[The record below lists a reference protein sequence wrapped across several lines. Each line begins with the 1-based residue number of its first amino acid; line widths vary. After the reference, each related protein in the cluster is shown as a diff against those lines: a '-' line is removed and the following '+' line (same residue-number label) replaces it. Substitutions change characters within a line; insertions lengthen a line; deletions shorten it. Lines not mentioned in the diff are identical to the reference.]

1 MKSVR
6 LLLSF
11 GVFLQ
16 ATLVLHGQITVASH
30 PDHGGFP
37 IRFGQAGSAAASGQA
52 RSAIASVPIL
62 FEANQGQT
70 DPRVRFFSR
79 SSGYTLF
86 LTPEETV
93 LVESVAVRGTQH
105 NSGGSDSKPSS
116 RAVLRMKLLGANR
129 AQEFV
134 GIGEVPGKVNYLIGN
149 HPGGWHTGVPLYSQV
164 QAKQVYPGVDLLF
177 HGDQQQL
184 EYDFIVSPG
193 ADPNQVAFQI
203 EGAERIELD
212 AQGNLILH
220 TPENEIAFHKPLVYQ
235 PVGGERRP
243 VDGRF
248 VLKGARQVG
257 FEIAAYDRHQ
267 PLVIDPTITYATFLG
282 GAGQDD
288 GHGLPLDTST
298 PGAPKMYVAG
308 DTSDDTTFPET
319 GSNVVFLTKTGASNY
334 IFIAKIDPTVT
345 GAASLDYLTFIGG
358 GTPFAGTASPC
369 YNIQGLVA
377 LETINST
384 IEPLI
389 SGMTSCQDYPVTQ
402 GSPTTGTNDIVLT
415 RLKPTG
421 AALDLSEFFGGNG
434 AELGGYVVL
443 GNSGD
448 IVLSAATSSTNLPA
462 TSGAYA
468 THLDNGQAGD
478 TVDCFVAKLDSTFAV
493 QYLTYLNV
501 GAGETINGLSGG
513 EGFHCG
519 ALEDA
524 TGKIIA
530 AGETIS
536 TTDFSGVPGQPN
548 GFQTTFQ
555 GTGDSFV
562 MKLDPSLSGKN
573 ELVYSTYLGG
583 GGTTVPNYV
592 ISLSGTN
599 LFAISGNTTSG
610 ESGTSPNIPLSNS
623 YQTTNN
629 ADPSS
634 SKGTGYVTVIDTTK
648 TGSASLV
655 CSTYLGG
662 TLGDEKVQG
671 MAYDPVSGNFSTLR
685 LILGGQTSSTTFPTL
700 NPLQSSLV
708 GGQDA
713 WVAAM
718 NVPATTSGPA
728 ATLSFST
735 YLGDGFEPNSDHKR
749 ETINGLAVDAN
760 HNIYA
765 RGRSSSP
772 SPYFFGNTSPATTVN
787 GFQTACESCTGLSSA
802 LDDVVVFLLN
812 SWEPALKISPASLTF
827 PGQLLNTTS
836 AAKSVKLTNSGLA
849 PISLLPIVASGDY
862 AISADTCP
870 VDPSTLGAGLSC
882 TFNVTFTP
890 TVAGS
895 VPGEVTIAD
904 TAAGSPHR
912 VGLTGTGLTPIS
924 LSPTSLSFGTIIVGT
939 TSTAKTV
946 TLTNNLSTSLTVT
959 GIAASG
965 DYAVAGSGT
974 TPCVIAGMTLAAKAK
989 CTFSVTFTPEQNA
1002 SAITGVATVAYS
1014 GNFSPQEVGLTGGGS
1029 GGGTASP
1036 LTFTPATLSFKSTL
1050 IGTSASKPVTVK
1062 NSSASSLSISGI
1074 KAIGNY
1080 TAAGSG
1086 ATPCGGSLGAGATCT
1101 MTVTFNPSING
1112 TIKGAVAIA
1121 NSTAV
1126 NPQIYNVSGAAV
1138 LPLTFSPA
1146 SLTFAAQAVGSTSTA
1161 KTVTLTNNASTTMSS
1176 ISFVASGG
1184 YAAFATGGTP
1194 CGASLGAHASC
1205 TIGVTFTPSATGS
1218 IKGNV
1223 TVTYSGVAPSFSP
1236 QEMNLTGTGQ

>member
-1 MKSVR
+1 MKNVR
-6 LLLSF
+6 LLLSLV
-11 GVFLQ
+11 VFLQ
-16 ATLVLHGQITVASH
+16 VVVVLHGQTPAV
-30 PDHGGFP
+30 
-37 IRFGQAGSAAASGQA
+37 ASGQM
-52 RSAIASVPIL
+52 RSAIASIPL
-62 FEANQGQT
+62 FFEANQGQT

-86 LTPEETV
+86 LMPEETV
-93 LVESVAVRGTQH
+93 LVEEAAHPRP
-105 NSGGSDSKPSS
+105 GSNPSHSRESKTSP
-116 RAVLRMKLLGANR
+116 RAVLRMKLLGARR
-129 AQEFV
+129 APEFV
-134 GIGEVPGKVNYLIGN
+134 GIGELPGKVNYLIGN
-149 HPGGWHTGVPLYSQV
+149 NAGGWHTGVPLYSQV

-184 EYDFIVSPG
+184 EYDFVVAPG

-212 AQGNLILH
+212 AQGNLVLH
-220 TPENEIAFHKPLVYQ
+220 TQGNEIAFHKPLVYQ
-235 PVGGERRP
+235 PVGGERQP

-248 VLKGARQVG
+248 VLKGREVG

-288 GHGLPLDTST
+288 GNGLVLDTST

-308 DTSDDTTFPET
+308 TTSDDTTFPET
-319 GSNVVFLTKTGASNY
+319 GSNVVFLTETGASSY
-334 IFIAKIDPTVT
+334 IFIAKIDPTLT

-369 YNIQGLVA
+369 YNIQGLIA

-384 IEPLI
+384 VEPLV
-389 SGMTSCQDYPVTQ
+389 SGITSCQDYSVTQ
-402 GSPTTGTNDIVLT
+402 GSPTTGANDLVLT
-415 RLKPTG
+415 RLTPTG

-468 THLDNGQAGD
+468 TQLDNGQAGD
-478 TVDCFVAKLDSTFAV
+478 TVDCFVAKLDSSFTV

-513 EGFHCG
+513 EEGFSCG
-519 ALEDA
+519 ALEDS
-524 TGKIIA
+524 TGNVIA
-530 AGETIS
+530 AGETLS
-536 TTDFSGVPGQPN
+536 SVDFSGVSGQPN

-555 GTGDSFV
+555 GTSDGFV

-573 ELVYSTYLGG
+573 QLLYSTYLGG
-583 GGTTVPNYV
+583 GGTTVPNYA
-592 ISLSGTN
+592 ISLTGTN

-610 ESGTSPNIPLSNS
+610 ESGTPPNIPLSNS

-634 SKGTGYVTVIDTTK
+634 PKGTGFVAVIDTTK

-662 TLGDEKVQG
+662 TLGDERVQG
-671 MAYDPVSGNFSTLR
+671 MAYDPVGGNFSTLR

-708 GGQDA
+708 GSQDS

-718 NVPATTSGPA
+718 NVPATSSGPA

-735 YLGDGFEPNSDHKR
+735 YLGDGFEPSGDRKH
-749 ETINGLAVDAN
+749 ETIDGIAVDAN

-765 RGRSSSP
+765 RGRSASP

-802 LDDVVVFLLN
+802 LDDVVVFLLT

-849 PISLLPIVASGDY
+849 PLSFLPIVASGDY
-862 AISADTCP
+862 AISANTCP

-882 TFNVTFTP
+882 TFSVIFTP
-890 TVAGS
+890 TVPGS
-895 VPGEVTIAD
+895 VPGEVTITD
-904 TAAGSPHR
+904 TAAGSPNR

-924 LSPTSLSFGTIIVGT
+924 LSPTSLAFGTIRVGT

-959 GIAASG
+959 GIVASG
-965 DYAVAGSGT
+965 DYAVAGAGT
-974 TPCVIAGMTLAAKAK
+974 APCMIAGMSLAAKAK

-1002 SAITGVATVAYS
+1002 SAITGAATVAYS
-1014 GNFSPQEVGLTGGGS
+1014 GNFNPQEVALTGGGS
-1029 GGGTASP
+1029 GGATASP

-1050 IGTSASKPVTVK
+1050 IGMSASMVVKVK

-1074 KAIGNY
+1074 TAIGNY

-1086 ATPCGGSLGAGATCT
+1086 TTPCGGSLSAGATCT

-1146 SLTFAAQAVGSTSTA
+1146 SLAFASQTVGSTSAA
-1161 KTVTLTNNASTTMSS
+1161 KTLTLTNNTGTAMSS
-1176 ISFVASGG
+1176 ISFVASGD
-1184 YAAFATGGTP
+1184 YATFSSGGTP

-1205 TIGVTFTPSATGS
+1205 TIGVTFTPSASGT
-1218 IKGNV
+1218 IKGAV
-1223 TVTYSGVAPSFSP
+1223 TVTYSGVAPNFSP
-1236 QEMNLTGTGQ
+1236 QEMSLTGTGH

>member
-1 MKSVR
+1 
-6 LLLSF
+6 
-11 GVFLQ
+11 
-16 ATLVLHGQITVASH
+16 
-30 PDHGGFP
+30 
-37 IRFGQAGSAAASGQA
+37 
-52 RSAIASVPIL
+52 
-62 FEANQGQT
+62 
-70 DPRVRFFSR
+70 
-79 SSGYTLF
+79 
-86 LTPEETV
+86 
-93 LVESVAVRGTQH
+93 
-105 NSGGSDSKPSS
+105 
-116 RAVLRMKLLGANR
+116 MKLLGANR
-129 AQEFV
+129 VQEFV
-134 GIGEVPGKVNYLIGN
+134 GIGELPGKVNYLIGN
-149 HPGGWHTGVPLYSQV
+149 HPGGWHTGVRLYSQV
-164 QAKQVYPGVDLLF
+164 QAQQVYPGVDLLF
-177 HGDQQQL
+177 HGDQRQL

-203 EGAERIELD
+203 EGAERVELD
-212 AQGNLILH
+212 AQGNLVLH
-220 TPENEIAFHKPLVYQ
+220 TPEHEIAFHKPLVYQ
-235 PVGGERRP
+235 TVGGERRP

-248 VLKGARQVG
+248 VLKGPREVG
-257 FEIAAYDRHQ
+257 FTIAAYDRRQ

-288 GHGLPLDTST
+288 GQGLSLDTST
-298 PGAPKMYVAG
+298 PGAPKLYVGGA
-308 DTSDDTTFPET
+308 TTDDTTFPET
-319 GSNVVFLTKTGASNY
+319 GSNVVHLTKTGASSY
-334 IFIAKIDPTVT
+334 LFIAKIDPTLT

-358 GTPFAGTASPC
+358 GTPFAGTSSPC
-369 YNIQGLVA
+369 YNLPGLIA

-384 IEPLI
+384 VEPLI
-389 SGMTSCQDYPVTQ
+389 GGMTSCQDYPVTK
-402 GSPTTGTNDIVLT
+402 GTPTTGTNDLVLT

-434 AELGGYVVL
+434 QELGGYVLVGSS
-443 GNSGD
+443 GN
-448 IVLSAATSSTNLPA
+448 IILSAATSSTNLPF
-462 TSGAYA
+462 TTGAYA
-468 THLDNGQAGD
+468 TKLDNGGAGD
-478 TVDCFVAKLDSTFAV
+478 TVDCFVAKLDSSFNV

-501 GAGETINGLSGG
+501 GAGETISGLSGG

-519 ALEDA
+519 ASEDS

-530 AGETIS
+530 AGETVS
-536 TTDFSGVPGQPN
+536 SADFSGVSGQPN

-555 GTGDSFV
+555 GTSDSFV
-562 MKLDPSLSGKN
+562 MRLDPSLSGTN

-583 GGTTVPNYV
+583 GGTTVPNYG

-662 TLGDEKVQG
+662 TLGDEKVQD

-718 NVPATTSGPA
+718 NVPTTSSGPA

-735 YLGDGFEPNSDHKR
+735 YVGDGFEPGADHKR
-749 ETINGLAVDAN
+749 ETIEGLAVDAN

-765 RGRSSSP
+765 RGRSASP

-787 GFQTACESCTGLSSA
+787 GFQTACESCTGLSTA
-802 LDDVVVFLLN
+802 LDDVVVFVLKF
-812 SWEPALKISPASLTF
+812 WEPALTISPASLTF
-827 PGQLLNTTS
+827 PGQLLNTAS
-836 AAKSVKLTNSGLA
+836 ATKSVKLTNRGLA
-849 PISLLPIVASGDY
+849 SVSLLPIAASGDY

-870 VDPSTLGAGLSC
+870 VAPSTLAKGLSC
-882 TFNVTFTP
+882 TFNVAFTP

-895 VPGEVTIAD
+895 VPGEITITD

-912 VGLTGTGLTPIS
+912 VNLAGTGLTPIS
-924 LSPTSLSFGTIIVGT
+924 LSPTSLSFGTITVGT
-939 TSTAKTV
+939 PSSKTV
-946 TLTNNLSTSLTVT
+946 TLTNNLSASLTVT
-959 GIAASG
+959 GIASSG

-974 TPCVIAGMTLAAKAK
+974 TPCVIAGMTLPAKAK
-989 CTFSVTFTPEQNA
+989 CTFSVTFTPKQNA
-1002 SAITGVATVAYS
+1002 SAITGAATVAYS
-1014 GNFSPQEVGLTGGGS
+1014 GSFSPQEVALTGGGT
-1029 GGGTASP
+1029 GGTTTSP
-1036 LTFTPATLSFKSTL
+1036 LTFTPATLSFKNTL
-1050 IGTSASKPVTVK
+1050 IGASASLPVTVK

-1086 ATPCGGSLGAGATCT
+1086 STPCGGSLGAGATCT
-1101 MTVTFNPSING
+1101 MTVTFNPTING

-1146 SLTFAAQAVGSTSTA
+1146 SLTFASQALGSTSAA
-1161 KTVTLTNNASTTMSS
+1161 KTVTLTNNASTGMSG
-1176 ISFVASGG
+1176 ITFVASGD

-1194 CGASLGAHASC
+1194 CGAGLGAHANC
-1205 TIGVTFTPSATGS
+1205 TIGVTFTPSATGA
-1218 IKGNV
+1218 IKGSV
-1223 TVTYSGVAPSFSP
+1223 TVTYSGVTQSFSP
-1236 QEMNLTGTGQ
+1236 QEMNLTGTGK

>member
-1 MKSVR
+1 V
-6 LLLSF
+6 
-11 GVFLQ
+11 
-16 ATLVLHGQITVASH
+16 
-30 PDHGGFP
+30 
-37 IRFGQAGSAAASGQA
+37 
-52 RSAIASVPIL
+52 
-62 FEANQGQT
+62 
-70 DPRVRFFSR
+70 
-79 SSGYTLF
+79 
-86 LTPEETV
+86 
-93 LVESVAVRGTQH
+93 
-105 NSGGSDSKPSS
+105 
-116 RAVLRMKLLGANR
+116 
-129 AQEFV
+129 
-134 GIGEVPGKVNYLIGN
+134 
-149 HPGGWHTGVPLYSQV
+149 
-164 QAKQVYPGVDLLF
+164 
-177 HGDQQQL
+177 
-184 EYDFIVSPG
+184 
-193 ADPNQVAFQI
+193 
-203 EGAERIELD
+203 
-212 AQGNLILH
+212 LH

-235 PVGGERRP
+235 TVGGERRP

-248 VLKGARQVG
+248 VLKGPREVG
-257 FEIAAYDRHQ
+257 FTIAAYDRRQ
-267 PLVIDPTITYATFLG
+267 ALVIDPTITYATFLG

-288 GHGLPLDTST
+288 GRGMSLDTST

-308 DTSDDTTFPET
+308 STSDDTTFPET
-319 GSNVVFLTKTGASNY
+319 GSNVVFLTKTGASSYN
-334 IFIAKIDPTVT
+334 FIAKIDPTLT

-358 GTPFAGTASPC
+358 GTPFAGTSSPC
-369 YNIQGLVA
+369 YNLQGLIA

-384 IEPLI
+384 VEPLI

-434 AELGGYVVL
+434 AELGGYVVV
-443 GNSGD
+443 GSTGD

-462 TSGAYA
+462 TTGAYA
-468 THLDNGQAGD
+468 TKLDNGQSGD
-478 TVDCFVAKLDSTFAV
+478 TVDCFVAKLNSSFTV

-501 GAGETINGLSGG
+501 GAGETVNGLNGG
-513 EGFHCG
+513 EGFYCG

-536 TTDFSGVPGQPN
+536 ATDFSGVSGQPN
-548 GFQTTFQ
+548 GFQTTFH
-555 GTGDSFV
+555 GTTDTFL
-562 MKLDPSLSGKN
+562 MKLDPSLSGTN
-573 ELVYSTYLGG
+573 QLVYSTYLGG
-583 GGTTVPNYV
+583 GGTTVPNYI
-592 ISLSGTN
+592 ISFTGTN

-634 SKGTGYVTVIDTTK
+634 YKGTGYVTLIDTTK

-662 TLGDEKVQG
+662 TLGDEKVQA

-708 GGQDA
+708 GGQDS

-718 NVPATTSGPA
+718 NVPATSSGPA

-735 YLGDGFEPNSDHKR
+735 YLGEGFEPNSDHKR
-749 ETINGLAVDAN
+749 ETINGLAVDAS

-772 SPYFFGNTSPATTVN
+772 SPYFFGNTSPTTTVN
-787 GFQTACESCTGLSSA
+787 GFQTACESCTGLSTA
-802 LDDVVVFLLN
+802 LDDVVVFVLK
-812 SWEPALKISPASLTF
+812 SWEQALTISPASLTF
-827 PGQLLNTTS
+827 PGQLLNTAS
-836 AAKSVKLTNSGLA
+836 ATKSVKLTNSGLA
-849 PISLLPIVASGDY
+849 SVSILPIAASGDY
-862 AISADTCP
+862 AISSDTCP
-870 VDPSTLGAGLSC
+870 VDPSTLAKGLSC

-895 VPGEVTIAD
+895 VPGEITITD

-912 VGLTGTGLTPIS
+912 VNLTGTGLTPIS
-924 LSPTSLSFGTIIVGT
+924 LSPTSLTFASQTVGT
-939 TSTAKTV
+939 TSAPKTV
-946 TLTNNLSTSLTVT
+946 TLTNNMSASLTVT
-959 GIAASG
+959 SIASSG

-974 TPCVIAGMTLAAKAK
+974 TPCVIAGMTLLAKAK
-989 CTFSVTFTPEQNA
+989 CTFSVTFTPKQNA
-1002 SAITGVATVAYS
+1002 SAITGAATVAYS
-1014 GNFSPQEVGLTGGGS
+1014 GSFSPQEVGLTGGGT
-1029 GGGTASP
+1029 GGATTSP
-1036 LTFTPATLSFKSTL
+1036 LTFTPATLSFKNTL
-1050 IGTSASKPVTVK
+1050 IGASASLPVTVK

-1086 ATPCGGSLGAGATCT
+1086 TTPCGGSLGAGATCT
-1101 MTVTFNPSING
+1101 MTVTFKPTING

-1126 NPQIYNVSGAAV
+1126 SLQIYNVSGAAV

-1146 SLTFAAQAVGSTSTA
+1146 SLTFASQAVGSTSAA
-1161 KTVTLTNNASTTMSS
+1161 KTVTLTNNAGTGMSG
-1176 ISFVASGG
+1176 IAFVASGD
-1184 YAAFATGGTP
+1184 YTAFATGGTP
-1194 CGASLGAHASC
+1194 CGAGLGAHANC
-1205 TIGVTFTPSATGS
+1205 TIGVTFTPSATGA
-1218 IKGNV
+1218 IKGSV
-1223 TVTYSGVAPSFSP
+1223 TVTYSGVTPSFSP
-1236 QEMNLTGTGQ
+1236 QEISLTGTGH

>member
-1 MKSVR
+1 MKILR
-6 LLLSF
+6 LLLSLV
-11 GVFLQ
+11 VFLQ
-16 ATLVLHGQITVASH
+16 SVIALHGQIT
-30 PDHGGFP
+30 
-37 IRFGQAGSAAASGQA
+37 AAASSHGAGASGQTRA
-52 RSAIASVPIL
+52 AIASVPL
-62 FEANQGQT
+62 FFESNQGQT
-70 DPRVRFFSR
+70 DPRVRFLSR

-93 LVESVAVRGTQH
+93 LVESAALPGAG
-105 NSGGSDSKPSS
+105 NKSGGSRDSKPSP
-116 RAVLRMKLLGANR
+116 RGVLRMKLLGAHR

-134 GIGEVPGKVNYLIGN
+134 GIGELPGKVNYLIGN
-149 HPGGWHTGVPLYSQV
+149 HPGGWHTGVALYSQLR
-164 QAKQVYPGVDLLF
+164 AEQVYPGVDLLF
-177 HGDQQQL
+177 HGDQKQL

-212 AQGNLILH
+212 AQGNLVLH
-220 TPENEIAFHKPLVYQ
+220 TPENEIAFHKPRVYQ
-235 PVGGERRP
+235 PVGGESLP
-243 VDGRF
+243 IDGRF
-248 VLKGARQVG
+248 VLKGSREVG
-257 FEIAAYDRHQ
+257 FEIAAYDRRQ
-267 PLVIDPTITYATFLG
+267 PLVIDPTITFATFLG

-288 GHGLPLDTST
+288 GPGLSLDTST
-298 PGAPKMYVAG
+298 PGAPKLYVGGA
-308 DTSDDTTFPET
+308 TTDDTTFPET
-319 GSNVVFLTKTGASNY
+319 GSNVVYLTKTGASSY
-334 IFIAKIDPTVT
+334 LFIAKIDPTLT

-358 GTPFAGTASPC
+358 GTPFAGTSSPC
-369 YNIQGLVA
+369 YNLLGLIA

-384 IEPLI
+384 VEPLI
-389 SGMTSCQDYPVTQ
+389 GGMTSCQDYPVTQ
-402 GSPTTGTNDIVLT
+402 STPTTGANDLVLT

-434 AELGGYVVL
+434 AELGGYIVV

-448 IVLSAATSSTNLPA
+448 IVLSAATSSTNLPF
-462 TSGAYA
+462 TTGAYA
-468 THLDNGQAGD
+468 TKLDNGGAGD
-478 TVDCFVAKLDSTFAV
+478 TVDCFVAKLDSSFNV
-493 QYLTYLNV
+493 LYLTYLNV
-501 GAGETINGLSGG
+501 GAGETISGLSSG

-519 ALEDA
+519 ALEDS

-530 AGETIS
+530 AGETVS
-536 TTDFSGVPGQPN
+536 STDFSGVSGQPN

-555 GTGDSFV
+555 GTSDSFV
-562 MKLDPSLSGKN
+562 MRLDPSLSGTN

-583 GGTTVPNYV
+583 GGTTVPNYA
-592 ISLSGTN
+592 ISLTGTN

-610 ESGTSPNIPLSNS
+610 ESGTPPNIPLSNS

-634 SKGTGYVTVIDTTK
+634 VKGTGYVTIIDTTK
-648 TGSASLV
+648 TGFASLV

-700 NPLQSSLV
+700 NPLQSSLF
-708 GGQDA
+708 GGQDS

-718 NVPATTSGPA
+718 NVPTTRPGPA

-735 YLGDGFEPNSDHKR
+735 YLGDGFEPSGDHKH
-749 ETINGLAVDAN
+749 ETIMGLVVDAS

-765 RGRSSSP
+765 RGRSASP

-787 GFQTACESCTGLSSA
+787 GFQTACESCTGLSTA
-802 LDDVVVFLLN
+802 LDDVVVFLLK
-812 SWEPALKISPASLTF
+812 SWQPALKMSPASLTF

-836 AAKSVKLTNSGLA
+836 ATKQVKLTNSGSA
-849 PISLLPIVASGDY
+849 PVSLLPIAASGDY
-862 AISADTCP
+862 AISSDTCP
-870 VDPSTLGAGLSC
+870 ADPGTLAAGLSC
-882 TFNVTFTP
+882 TFKVAFTP
-890 TVAGS
+890 TVSGS
-895 VPGEVTIAD
+895 VSGEITIAD

-912 VGLTGTGLTPIS
+912 VNLAGTGLRPLS
-924 LSPTSLSFGTIIVGT
+924 LSPTSLTFASQTVGT
-939 TSTAKTV
+939 TSAPKTV

-974 TPCVIAGMTLAAKAK
+974 TPCVITGMTLAAKAK

-1002 SAITGVATVAYS
+1002 SAISGVATVAYS
-1014 GNFSPQEVGLTGGGS
+1014 GSFTPQEVGLTGAGTGGA
-1029 GGGTASP
+1029 TASP

-1050 IGTSASKPVTVK
+1050 IGASASLPVTVK

-1086 ATPCGGSLGAGATCT
+1086 TTPCGGSLSAGTKCT
-1101 MTVTFNPSING
+1101 MTVTFNPTISG

-1146 SLTFAAQAVGSTSTA
+1146 SLTFAAQTVGSTSAA
-1161 KTVTLTNNASTTMSS
+1161 KTVTLTNNASTTMTG
-1176 ISFVASGG
+1176 IGFVASGD
-1184 YAAFATGGTP
+1184 YAAFATGATP
-1194 CGASLGAHASC
+1194 CGASLGAHAKC

-1223 TVTYSGVAPSFSP
+1223 TVTYSGVTPSYSP
-1236 QEMNLTGTGQ
+1236 QEMSLTGTGQ

>member
-1 MKSVR
+1 MKIMR
-6 LLLSF
+6 LLLSLV
-11 GVFLQ
+11 VFLQ
-16 ATLVLHGQITVASH
+16 AVIVLHGQIT
-30 PDHGGFP
+30 
-37 IRFGQAGSAAASGQA
+37 AAASSHGADASGQMRA
-52 RSAIASVPIL
+52 AIASVPL
-62 FEANQGQT
+62 FFEANQGQA
-70 DPRVRFFSR
+70 DPRVRFLSR

-93 LVESVAVRGTQH
+93 LVESAALPGAG
-105 NSGGSDSKPSS
+105 NKFGSRDSKPLP
-116 RAVLRMKLLGANR
+116 RGVLRMKLLGANR

-134 GIGEVPGKVNYLIGN
+134 GIGELPGKVNYLIGN
-149 HPGGWHTGVPLYSQV
+149 HPGGWHTGVALYSQV
-164 QAKQVYPGVDLLF
+164 RAEQVYPGVDLLF
-177 HGDQQQL
+177 HGDQKQL

-212 AQGNLILH
+212 AQGNLVLH
-220 TPENEIAFHKPLVYQ
+220 TPENEIAFHKPIAYQ
-235 PVGGERRP
+235 PVGAERRP

-248 VLKGARQVG
+248 VLKGPREVG
-257 FEIAAYDRHQ
+257 FEIAAYDRRQ

-288 GHGLPLDTST
+288 GQGLALDTST

-308 DTSDDTTFPET
+308 TTTDDTTFPET
-319 GSNVVFLTKTGASNY
+319 GSNFLTKTGASNY
-334 IFIAKIDPTVT
+334 IFIAKIDPTLT

-384 IEPLI
+384 VEPLI
-389 SGMTSCQDYPVTQ
+389 SGITSCQDYPVTQ

-434 AELGGYVVL
+434 AELGGYIVV

-468 THLDNGQAGD
+468 TQLDNGHAGD
-478 TVDCFVAKLDSTFAV
+478 TVDCFLAKLDPSFAL

-501 GAGETINGLSGG
+501 GAGETINGLSGD
-513 EGFHCG
+513 EGFDCG

-530 AGETIS
+530 AGETVS
-536 TTDFSGVPGQPN
+536 STDFSGVSGQPN

-555 GTGDSFV
+555 GTGDTFV
-562 MKLDPSLSGKN
+562 MKLDPSLSGTN

-583 GGTTVPNYV
+583 GGTTVPEYA
-592 ISLSGTN
+592 ISLTGTN

-610 ESGTSPNIPLSNS
+610 ESGTPPNIPLSNS

-662 TLGDEKVQG
+662 TLGDERVQG

-685 LILGGQTSSTTFPTL
+685 LILGGQTSSTTFPTV

-708 GGQDA
+708 GSQDS

-718 NVPATTSGPA
+718 NVPATGSGPA

-735 YLGDGFEPNSDHKR
+735 YLGEGFEPSGDHKH
-749 ETINGLAVDAN
+749 ETIDGIAVDAS

-765 RGRSSSP
+765 RGRSASP

-787 GFQTACESCTGLSSA
+787 GFQTACESCTGLSTA
-802 LDDVVVFLLN
+802 LDDVVVFLLK
-812 SWEPALKISPASLTF
+812 SWQPALTMSPASLTF

-836 AAKSVKLTNSGLA
+836 ATKLVKLTNSGLA
-849 PISLLPIVASGDY
+849 PISILPIAASGDY
-862 AISADTCP
+862 AISSDTCP
-870 VDPSTLGAGLSC
+870 ADPSTLAARLSC

-895 VPGEVTIAD
+895 VPGEITITD

-912 VGLTGTGLTPIS
+912 VNLAGTGLRPLS
-924 LSPTSLSFGTIIVGT
+924 LSPTSLTFASQTVGT
-939 TSTAKTV
+939 TSAPKTV
-946 TLTNNLSTSLTVT
+946 TLTNNLSTTLNVT

-965 DYAVAGSGT
+965 DYVVAGSGT
-974 TPCVIAGMTLAAKAK
+974 TPCVITGMTLAAKAK

-1002 SAITGVATVAYS
+1002 SAISGVATVAYS
-1014 GNFSPQEVGLTGGGS
+1014 GSFSPQEVGLTGAGTGGA
-1029 GGGTASP
+1029 TASP

-1050 IGTSASKPVTVK
+1050 IGASASLPVTVK

-1074 KAIGNY
+1074 TAIGNY

-1086 ATPCGGSLGAGATCT
+1086 TTPCGGSLSAATKCT
-1101 MTVTFNPSING
+1101 MTVTFNPTISG

-1138 LPLTFSPA
+1138 LPVTFSPA
-1146 SLTFAAQAVGSTSTA
+1146 SLTFAAQTVGSTSAA
-1161 KTVTLTNNASTTMSS
+1161 KTVTLTNNTSSTIG
-1176 ISFVASGG
+1176 ISFVASGD
-1184 YAAFATGGTP
+1184 YAAFATGATP
-1194 CGASLGAHASC
+1194 CGSGLGPHAKC

-1218 IKGNV
+1218 IKGKV
-1223 TVTYSGVAPSFSP
+1223 TVAYSGVAPSYSP
-1236 QEMNLTGTGQ
+1236 QEMSLTGTGQ